1 MASHRS
7 WFRSVLHEI
16 AAFAAVTV
24 FTAASPVL
32 ANGAFPDEFS
42 IHFPPDAPHRILIG
56 ANFGLLVS
64 EDDGATWRY
73 ACEPWVVAESNAA
86 LASANVIFYQV
97 AADGVLLADAA
108 NLTRSTDVACTW
120 PTSTGSIT
128 GQVITDFFPDPNDAT
143 FVVAEIAVSTGSYII
158 ASHDG
163 GKTFD
168 APHLYDTPDLLTGIE
183 IARSK
188 AGVVYAT
195 SVPSNSG
202 GTAKFLASTNSG
214 AVGTWTATELRIP
227 PGTQPRILAVDPLDE
242 KKVYLRLLMGLS
254 DAMAVTLDGG
264 QTFKT
269 VLNINGQ
276 FSSFLRAGDGAI
288 YAGTMDSKLYVRPG
302 SATDP
307 TAFTS
312 HHAPHLRCLGQRPG
326 TIRIYACAD
335 MTLDGFSL
343 GSSDDNGATFQPV
356 MSFTQLLGPLT
367 CTPREPRPMR
377 MTATRARMRPTSS
390 ASCSGCGAPA
400 GRRTSRPCARNTQ
413 LTRSG
418 SSGSGSPAS
427 ASSAGNTCRRR
438 SGTRNGMR
446 PKSSRTKAGGAM
458 RAARLTGSSSSA
470 SRPFP
475 AISCSI
481 K

>member
-120 PTSTGSIT
+120 PTSTGSIA

-143 FVVAEIAVSTGSYII
+143 FVVANIAVSSGSYII

-168 APHLYDTPDLLTGIE
+168 ATHLYDTPDILTGIE
-183 IARSK
+183 IARS
-188 AGVVYAT
+188 
-195 SVPSNSG
+195 
-202 GTAKFLASTNSG
+202 
-214 AVGTWTATELRIP
+214 
-227 PGTQPRILAVDPLDE
+227 
-242 KKVYLRLLMGLS
+242 
-254 DAMAVTLDGG
+254 
-264 QTFKT
+264 
-269 VLNINGQ
+269 
-276 FSSFLRAGDGAI
+276 
-288 YAGTMDSKLYVRPG
+288 
-302 SATDP
+302 
-307 TAFTS
+307 
-312 HHAPHLRCLGQRPG
+312 
-326 TIRIYACAD
+326 
-335 MTLDGFSL
+335 
-343 GSSDDNGATFQPV
+343 
-356 MSFTQLLGPLT
+356 
-367 CTPREPRPMR
+367 TP
-377 MTATRARMRPTSS
+377 
-390 ASCSGCGAPA
+390 
-400 GRRTSRPCARNTQ
+400 GRRSKRCSRSRGNSPPSCGLATARSMQARWTGPCTCARPPPRT
-413 LTRSG
+413 
-418 SSGSGSPAS
+418 
-427 ASSAGNTCRRR
+427 RRR
-438 SGTRNGMR
+438 SPPM
-446 PKSSRTKAGGAM
+446 PLRTCVA
-458 RAARLTGSSSSA
+458 SDSA
-470 SRPFP
+470 QD
-475 AISCSI
+475 
-481 K
+481 

>member
-312 HHAPHLRCLGQRPG
+312 HDAPHLRCLGQRPG

-367 CTPREPRPMR
+367 CPPVQTNCQAHWERIQGVLGIGPGTGPPD
-377 MTATRARMRPTSS
+377 
-390 ASCSGCGAPA
+390 A
-400 GRRTSRPCARNTQ
+400 GGG
-413 LTRSG
+413 RS
-418 SSGSGSPAS
+418 SSGSGGSHCAS
-427 ASSAGNTCRRR
+427 ANIDAWSIWIVLAFLARRV
-438 SGTRNGMR
+438 
-446 PKSSRTKAGGAM
+446 
-458 RAARLTGSSSSA
+458 SSSSRA
-470 SRPFP
+470 RSRR
-475 AISCSI
+475 AATSSGIA
-481 K
+481 